1 MINKD
6 ELRKGVLRA
15 VQASAQLKAK
25 EEKRE
30 VTEQDVLQVL
40 TKEQKGY
47 NQALKLC
54 EENNTTDSD
63 FYKKTKDSF
72 HIIEEFLPKQMSEEE
87 AQKEIERLLDGVD
100 LSNRGFVMK
109 TVMSELKGKMDG
121 GKLNKLVGEFIAS
134 RK

>member
-30 VTEQDVLQVL
+30 VTDQDVLQVL

-47 NQALKLC
+47 KQTLKLC

-100 LSNRGFVMK
+100 LTNRGF
-109 TVMSELKGKMDG
+109 E
-121 GKLNKLVGEFIAS
+121 
-134 RK
+134 